1 MILMVIAVMVSC
13 ALIAVGAAVVA
24 AVWATRRADKMAEDR
39 VAEHMAT
46 NEALTAAM
54 NEAVHD
60 AVVATRAEA
69 STERDAAIEAAL
81 RNSAVL
87 HREQLGAATSAVEQ
101 QVGKDLDAKKDVI
114 DSTLNEVRAEVK
126 DELSRLHDLVTA
138 LGNTSAER
146 FGQVDNSLRAHAE
159 VTGHLQQ
166 STQSLREALA
176 SSQTRGQ
183 WGERM
188 AEDVLRLAGFQENV
202 NYVKQTQIDGAT
214 GRPDFTFPMPKGQEL
229 YMDVKFP
236 MASYLKYVEAQ
247 TDAERQTHLQN
258 FLRDVRM
265 RVKELSRRDY
275 GSANDK
281 PSVDYVLLFL
291 PNEQL
296 TGFIHEHDSRLL
308 DEAME
313 QKIVMCSPLTLFA
326 FLGVIRQA
334 FDSFAIEQTSDE
346 ILQLL
351 GAFGKQWENYAKKVD
366 QVKNRLESVTRSFD
380 DLAGPRRRQL
390 ERPLQQIED
399 LRRRRGLPVEG
410 ELFID
415 DGIDDEQTSPEGN
428 VRALGA

>member
-1 MILMVIAVMVSC
+1 MVIAVMISG
-13 ALIAVGAAVVA
+13 ALIAAGAAVVA

-54 NEAVHD
+54 NEAVRD

-114 DSTLNEVRAEVK
+114 HSTLNEVRAEVK
-126 DELSRLHDLVTA
+126 DELSRLHDLVTT

-166 STQSLREALA
+166 STRSLREALA

-308 DEAME
+308 DQAME

-415 DGIDDEQTSPEGN
+415 DRIDDEQTSPEGN